1 MGEIYR
7 AIDQHSGS
15 PVAIKM
21 LRPSAGAD
29 GVARFRREVAVL
41 ADLRHP
47 NIVQYL
53 DHGVWPGGRPYLAM
67 EWLEGEDL
75 ESRFKREALGLR
87 DSVELIRR
95 AAAALAAV
103 HARGVVHR
111 DLKLSNIWLCDERT
125 YRVKLID
132 FGVVKL
138 PEPDEFSTRAGEIV
152 GTPYHMAPE
161 QARNGEVTPRAD
173 VYSLGSVLFL
183 LVTGRLVFPTQHLV
197 ALLGQLVLEDAPL
210 ASMIRPDIPAVLD
223 QLIARCLARDP
234 LARPA
239 DAGELARALARVGDL
254 DNESPEPVVLL
265 RPKAGKARS
274 LGTGAWRLVAT
285 VLASIEQASLPPG
298 VERALTPLLR
308 PGDHLE
314 IVRGERLVLALG
326 LERSEGDE
334 VLRAARAA
342 LLITRL
348 IPGAR
353 VGVASGQVQGE
364 RGLSLEA
371 LERAAVHL
379 EKAAHGGVR
388 VDEVTVP
395 LLAGRFLLREDA
407 EGATLLQED
416 ESGGRGRQLLGRP
429 TPMVGRERELD
440 RLLDLYREVVLGRD
454 PQGVLVVGAAG
465 VGKSRLRYELG
476 RRLPA
481 EVETPDLLLCRGD
494 PVSERGGLSCL
505 GRALRARLGVLDG
518 EPPLLQEHKLDRFLE
533 GRVRLGLD
541 PAHGEFLGELAGV
554 RRSQPASDALRAA
567 RQSPALLLGRAQ
579 AAVEA
584 LVRAEERLAPQ
595 IFVLEDLTWTDDLTR
610 GVCGALL
617 GAADLRFFLVA
628 FARPEIDAAGPIWQG
643 RPVAR
648 LDLRPLSPADA
659 ARLVDLALPGVPE
672 ETRSAIVDRAGGNA
686 LFLEELTRHAA
697 EGRSDLPLSVISL
710 VQARL
715 DGLPPRL
722 GAVARAASIFGMS
735 CWSAGVAALV
745 GEPVGEALESLA
757 TAEILGAAE
766 SSRVAGDSE
775 WRFRHSL
782 VRDAIYSS
790 LLDEDRAT
798 FHGLAM
804 RWLESM
810 GETDLALLG
819 WHAELSGD
827 RERAVEIYGRAT
839 AQAHEAGQYEAVLSL
854 TEAAL
859 ALTADQE
866 PRGRLC
872 AARAGSLLLLGRYAE
887 AVEVA
892 QIALDLSPPGSVA
905 SAEAARIGAAARR
918 DLGQQEESV
927 AWLGAAITALPPRGD
942 RAIRS
947 RLLAEQARTLADLG
961 RLDEA
966 RSAAE
971 QAMTEANGADHG
983 QELARLGAVDARFF
997 VAAMEGRLAR
1007 QIELSFDVVH
1017 LADAAGDL
1025 ALGTRGRVNLGSSLN
1040 RLGRF
1045 EEARE
1050 VLARAVNDARAT
1062 GTLPLEA
1069 YGLHNL
1075 GLSLARLGRID
1086 EAIAQQQQAR
1096 GLAGQMGHERLLTAT
1111 LQYEA
1116 LTVAWGPEPDL
1127 HGALV
1132 LARQGLVHASQ
1143 QPSQRATA
1151 VRVLSFI
1158 QALRGAHE
1166 ASLELLGEASIG
1178 SASGGLEW
1186 DELARLTLVQVLIAV
1201 GEIDEASVQLRR
1213 AHRRLC
1219 DRGRA
1224 LHPSYWPGYL
1234 DGIGENHR
1242 LLQMASEWLG
1252 LAPDLPGYQL
1262 PGA

>member
-1 MGEIYR
+1 MGEVYR
-7 AIDQHSGS
+7 AIDQETGG

-21 LRPSAGAD
+21 LRPSAGPD
-29 GVARFRREVAVL
+29 GAARFRREVAVL

-47 NIVQYL
+47 NIVRYI
-53 DHGVWPGGRPYLAM
+53 DHGVWPGGRPFVAM

-138 PEPDEFSTRAGEIV
+138 PEADGFSTRPGEIV
-152 GTPYHMAPE
+152 GTPYHMPPE
-161 QARNGEVTPRAD
+161 QARNVEVTPRSD

-210 ASMIRPDIPAVLD
+210 ASSIRPDLPPVLD

-234 LARPA
+234 ALRPA

-265 RPKAGKARS
+265 QPKASKART

-285 VLASIEQASLPPG
+285 VLASIGQAALPAG
-298 VERALTPLLR
+298 VERALRPLLR

-371 LERAAVHL
+371 LERAAEHL

-407 EGATLLQED
+407 GGATLLQED

-429 TPMVGRERELD
+429 TPMVGRERELEQ
-440 RLLDLYREVVLGRD
+440 LLDLYRDVVLGRD
-454 PQGVLVVGAAG
+454 PQAVLVVGPAG

-494 PVSERGGLSCL
+494 PVSERGGISCL
-505 GRALRARLGVLDG
+505 GRALRGRLGVLDG
-518 EPPLLQEHKLDRFLE
+518 EAASLQERKLDRFLE
-533 GRVRLGLD
+533 SRERLGLD
-541 PAHGEFLGELAGV
+541 PAHGEFLGEIAGV
-554 RRSQPASDALRAA
+554 RRAQPASEALRAA
-567 RQSPALLLGRAQ
+567 RQTPALLLGRAQ
-579 AAVEA
+579 AAFEA
-584 LVRAEERLAPQ
+584 LVRVEERLAPQ
-595 IFVLEDLTWTDDLTR
+595 IFILEDLLWIDELTR
-610 GVCGALL
+610 EVCGALL
-617 GAADLRFFLVA
+617 GARDLRFFLVA
-628 FARPEIDAAGPIWQG
+628 FARPEIDAAPPIWPG

-648 LDLRPLSPADA
+648 LDLRPLLPEDA
-659 ARLVDLALPGVPE
+659 GRLVDLALPGVDE
-672 ETRSAIVDRAGGNA
+672 ETRRAIVERAGGNA

-745 GEPVGEALESLA
+745 GEPVGDALDALA
-757 TAEILGAAE
+757 MAEILGASE
-766 SSRVAGDSE
+766 RSRVAGDSE

-782 VRDAIYSS
+782 VRDAIYTS

-804 RWLESM
+804 RWLESR

-819 WHAELSGD
+819 WHAELAGD
-827 RERAVEIYGRAT
+827 RERALEIYGLAT
-839 AQAHEAGQYEAVLSL
+839 AQAHEAGQFEAVLSL

-859 ALTADQE
+859 ALTAD
-866 PRGRLC
+866 PGPGGRLY
-872 AARAGSLLLLGRYAE
+872 AARAGALLLLGRYAE
-887 AVEVA
+887 ALEAA
-892 QIALDLSPPGSVA
+892 QLGLDLSPPGSA
-905 SAEAARIGAAARR
+905 AQAEAARHLAAARR
-918 DLGQQEESV
+918 DVGQQEESAEV
-927 AWLGAAITALPPRGD
+927 LGEAIAAAPGGD
-942 RAIRS
+942 RATRS
-947 RLLAEQARTLADLG
+947 GLLAEQARTLADLG
-961 RLDEA
+961 RIAEA
-966 RSAAE
+966 RDAAE
-971 QAMTEANGADHG
+971 QAMSEANAAETG
-983 QELARLGAVDARFF
+983 QEEARLGATDARFF

-1007 QIELSFDVVH
+1007 QIDLSFDVVR
-1017 LADAAGDL
+1017 LADAAGNVPV
-1025 ALGTRGRVNLGSSLN
+1025 GTRGRVNLGSSLN

-1050 VLARAVNDARAT
+1050 VLKRAVNDARAA

-1069 YGLHNL
+1069 YGLHKL
-1075 GLSLARLGRID
+1075 GLSLARLGLID
-1086 EAIAQQQQAR
+1086 EAIGHQQAAR
-1096 GLAGQMGHERLLTAT
+1096 QMAEQMGHERLLTAT

-1116 LTVAWGPEPDL
+1116 LSMAWAPSPDL
-1127 HGALV
+1127 HAALA
-1132 LARQGLVHASQ
+1132 LARQAVHHAAR

-1151 VRVLSFI
+1151 VRVLSFV

-1166 ASLELLGEASIG
+1166 ASLELLGEAAIG
-1178 SASGGLEW
+1178 SAAGGLEW

-1201 GEIDEASVQLRR
+1201 GEIDEASTQLQQ

-1219 DRGRA
+1219 DRARA
-1224 LHPSYWPGYL
+1224 LHPSYWPGFL
-1234 DGIGENHR
+1234 EGIGENRR

-1252 LAPDLPGYQL
+1252 LAPELPGYQL
-1262 PGA
+1262 PG